1 MNVLNETLVNVLATI
16 ISGLIGIALL
26 QLFTYL
32 RSKTSLIQD
41 EQAKQIVDTTIDKVE
56 KLINANIIKTENVS
70 KPIMI
75 QALQDGKIE
84 KAELVKLKDEVR
96 ENVLSQLSQDS
107 LDVLND
113 SLVDVEKYIDTKIES
128 QLAIL
133 KEQESIPVNHTVI
146 KNNKI
151 N

>member
-1 MNVLNETLVNVLATI
+1 MNVLNETLVNILATI

-32 RSKTSLIQD
+32 RNKTSLIQD

-84 KAELVKLKDEVR
+84 KAELVKLRDEVR

-107 LDVLND
+107 IDVLND

-133 KEQESIPVNHTVI
+133 KEQEGIPVKHTVI
-146 KNNKI
+146 KK
-151 N
+151 

>member
-1 MNVLNETLVNVLATI
+1 MNVLNETLVNILATI

-32 RSKTSLIQD
+32 RNKTSLIQD

-84 KAELVKLKDEVR
+84 KAELIKLRDEVR
-96 ENVLSQLSQDS
+96 ENVLGQLTQDS
-107 LDVLND
+107 LNVLND

-133 KEQESIPVNHTVI
+133 KEQEGIPVNHTVI
-146 KNNKI
+146 DK
-151 N
+151 

>member
-1 MNVLNETLVNVLATI
+1 MNVLNETLVNLLATI

-84 KAELVKLKDEVR
+84 KTELVKLRDEVR

-107 LDVLND
+107 IDVLND

-133 KEQESIPVNHTVI
+133 KEQEGIPVNHTVI
-146 KNNKI
+146 NK
-151 N
+151 

>member
-1 MNVLNETLVNVLATI
+1 MNVLNETLVNILATI

-70 KPIMI
+70 KPIMV

-84 KAELVKLKDEVR
+84 KTELVKLRDEVR

-107 LDVLND
+107 IDVLND

-133 KEQESIPVNHTVI
+133 KEQEGIPVNHTVI
-146 KNNKI
+146 DK
-151 N
+151 

>member
-16 ISGLIGIALL
+16 ISGLIGMALL

-32 RSKTSLIQD
+32 RNKTSLIQD

-84 KAELVKLKDEVR
+84 KAELVKLRDEVR

-107 LDVLND
+107 IDVLND

-133 KEQESIPVNHTVI
+133 KEQEGIPVNHTVI
-146 KNNKI
+146 KK
-151 N
+151 

>member
-1 MNVLNETLVNVLATI
+1 MNVLNETLVNLLATI

-32 RSKTSLIQD
+32 RNKTSLIQD

-70 KPIMI
+70 KPIMV

-84 KAELVKLKDEVR
+84 KAELVKLRDEVR
-96 ENVLSQLSQDS
+96 ENVLSQLTQDS
-107 LDVLND
+107 LNVLND

-133 KEQESIPVNHTVI
+133 KEQEGIPVNHTVI
-146 KNNKI
+146 NK
-151 N
+151 

>member
-1 MNVLNETLVNVLATI
+1 MNVLNETLVNLLATI

-70 KPIMI
+70 KPIMV

-84 KAELVKLKDEVR
+84 KTELVKLRDEVR
-96 ENVLSQLSQDS
+96 ENVLSQLTQDS
-107 LDVLND
+107 LNVLND

-133 KEQESIPVNHTVI
+133 KEQEGIPVNHTVI
-146 KNNKI
+146 DK
-151 N
+151 

>member
-1 MNVLNETLVNVLATI
+1 MNVLNETLVNLLATI

-70 KPIMI
+70 KPIMV

-84 KAELVKLKDEVR
+84 KAELVKLRDEVR

-107 LDVLND
+107 IDVLND

-133 KEQESIPVNHTVI
+133 KEQESIPVNHTI
-146 KNNKI
+146 INK
-151 N
+151 

>member
-1 MNVLNETLVNVLATI
+1 MNTLNETLVNLLATI

-32 RSKTSLIQD
+32 RNKTSLIQD

-84 KAELVKLKDEVR
+84 KAELVKLRDEVR

-107 LDVLND
+107 IDVLNN

-133 KEQESIPVNHTVI
+133 KEQEGIPVNHTVI
-146 KNNKI
+146 NK
-151 N
+151 

>member
-1 MNVLNETLVNVLATI
+1 MNVLNETLVNLLATI

-84 KAELVKLKDEVR
+84 KAELVKLRDEVR

-133 KEQESIPVNHTVI
+133 KEQEGIPVNHTVI
-146 KNNKI
+146 DK
-151 N
+151 

>member
-1 MNVLNETLVNVLATI
+1 MNVLNETLVNLLATI

-56 KLINANIIKTENVS
+56 KLINANIIKTENLS
-70 KPIMI
+70 KPIMV

-84 KAELVKLKDEVR
+84 KAELVKLRDEVR

-107 LDVLND
+107 IDVLND

-133 KEQESIPVNHTVI
+133 KEQEGIPVNHTVI
-146 KNNKI
+146 DK
-151 N
+151 

>member
-1 MNVLNETLVNVLATI
+1 MNVLNETLVNLLATI

-84 KAELVKLKDEVR
+84 KAELIKLRDEVR

-133 KEQESIPVNHTVI
+133 KEQEGIPVNHTVI
-146 KNNKI
+146 NK
-151 N
+151 

>member
-1 MNVLNETLVNVLATI
+1 MNVLNETLVNLLATI

-70 KPIMI
+70 KPIMV

-84 KAELVKLKDEVR
+84 KAELVKLRDEVR

-107 LDVLND
+107 IDVLND

-146 KNNKI
+146 NK
-151 N
+151 

>member
-1 MNVLNETLVNVLATI
+1 MNVLNETLVNLLATI

-70 KPIMI
+70 KPIMV

-84 KAELVKLKDEVR
+84 KAELVKLRDEVR

-107 LDVLND
+107 IDVLNN

-133 KEQESIPVNHTVI
+133 KEQEGIPVNHTVI
-146 KNNKI
+146 DK
-151 N
+151 

>member
-1 MNVLNETLVNVLATI
+1 MNVLNETLVNILATI
-16 ISGLIGIALL
+16 ISGLIGMALL

-32 RSKTSLIQD
+32 RNKTSLIQD

-70 KPIMI
+70 KPIMV

-133 KEQESIPVNHTVI
+133 KEQEGIPVNHTVI
-146 KNNKI
+146 NK
-151 N
+151 

>member
-41 EQAKQIVDTTIDKVE
+41 EQAKQIVDTTLDKVE

-84 KAELVKLKDEVR
+84 KAELVKLRDEVR

-107 LDVLND
+107 IDVLND

-133 KEQESIPVNHTVI
+133 KEQEGIPVNHTVI
-146 KNNKI
+146 NK
-151 N
+151 

>member
-1 MNVLNETLVNVLATI
+1 MNVLNETLVNILATI
-16 ISGLIGIALL
+16 ISGLIGMALL

-32 RSKTSLIQD
+32 RNKTSLIQD

-75 QALQDGKIE
+75 QAIQDGKIE
-84 KAELVKLKDEVR
+84 KAELVKHRDEVR

-133 KEQESIPVNHTVI
+133 KKQEGIPVNHTVI
-146 KNNKI
+146 NK
-151 N
+151 

>member
-41 EQAKQIVDTTIDKVE
+41 EQAKQIVDTTLDKVE

-70 KPIMI
+70 KPIMV

-84 KAELVKLKDEVR
+84 KAELVKLRDEVR

-133 KEQESIPVNHTVI
+133 KEQEGIPVNHTI
-146 KNNKI
+146 INK
-151 N
+151 

>member
-1 MNVLNETLVNVLATI
+1 MNVLNETLVNLLATI
-16 ISGLIGIALL
+16 ISGLRGIALL

-70 KPIMI
+70 KPIMV

-84 KAELVKLKDEVR
+84 KAELVKLRDEVR

-107 LDVLND
+107 IDVLNN

-133 KEQESIPVNHTVI
+133 KEQEGIPVNHTVI
-146 KNNKI
+146 DK
-151 N
+151 

>member
-1 MNVLNETLVNVLATI
+1 MNVLNETLVNLLATI

-70 KPIMI
+70 KPIMV

-84 KAELVKLKDEVR
+84 KAELVKLRDEVR

-107 LDVLND
+107 IDVLND

-133 KEQESIPVNHTVI
+133 KEQEGIPVKHTVI
-146 KNNKI
+146 KK
-151 N
+151 

>member
-1 MNVLNETLVNVLATI
+1 MNVLNETLVNLLATI

-84 KAELVKLKDEVR
+84 KAELVKLRDEVR

-107 LDVLND
+107 IDVLND

-133 KEQESIPVNHTVI
+133 KEQEGIPVNHTVI
-146 KNNKI
+146 DK
-151 N
+151 

>member
-1 MNVLNETLVNVLATI
+1 MNVLNETLVNILATI
-16 ISGLIGIALL
+16 ISGLIGMALL

-32 RSKTSLIQD
+32 RNKTSLIQD

-70 KPIMI
+70 KPIMV

-84 KAELVKLKDEVR
+84 KAELVKLRDEVR

-107 LDVLND
+107 IDVLND

-133 KEQESIPVNHTVI
+133 KEQEGIPVNHTVI
-146 KNNKI
+146 DK
-151 N
+151 

>member
-1 MNVLNETLVNVLATI
+1 MNVLNETLVNILATI
-16 ISGLIGIALL
+16 ISGLIGMALL

-32 RSKTSLIQD
+32 RNKTSLIQD

-84 KAELVKLKDEVR
+84 KTELVKLRDEVR

-128 QLAIL
+128 QLALL
-133 KEQESIPVNHTVI
+133 KEQEGIPVNHTVI
-146 KNNKI
+146 NK
-151 N
+151 

>member
-1 MNVLNETLVNVLATI
+1 MNVLNETLVNILATI
-16 ISGLIGIALL
+16 ISGLIGMALL

-32 RSKTSLIQD
+32 RNKTSLIQD
-41 EQAKQIVDTTIDKVE
+41 EQAKQIVDNTIDKVE

-84 KAELVKLKDEVR
+84 KAELVKLRDEVR

-107 LDVLND
+107 IDVLND

-133 KEQESIPVNHTVI
+133 KEQEGIPVNHTVI
-146 KNNKI
+146 DK
-151 N
+151 

>member
-1 MNVLNETLVNVLATI
+1 MNVLNETLVNILATI
-16 ISGLIGIALL
+16 ISGLIGMALL

-32 RSKTSLIQD
+32 RNKTSLIQD

-84 KAELVKLKDEVR
+84 KAELVKLRDEVR

-133 KEQESIPVNHTVI
+133 KEQEGIPVNHTVI
-146 KNNKI
+146 DK
-151 N
+151 

>member
-1 MNVLNETLVNVLATI
+1 MNVLNETLVNILATI
-16 ISGLIGIALL
+16 ISGLIGMALL

-32 RSKTSLIQD
+32 RNKTSLIQD

-70 KPIMI
+70 KPIMV

-107 LDVLND
+107 IEVLND

-133 KEQESIPVNHTVI
+133 KEQEGIPVNHTVI
-146 KNNKI
+146 NRIK
-151 N
+151 

>member
-1 MNVLNETLVNVLATI
+1 MNVLNGTLVNILATI
-16 ISGLIGIALL
+16 ISGLIGMALL

-84 KAELVKLKDEVR
+84 RAELVKLRDEVR

-133 KEQESIPVNHTVI
+133 KEQEGIPVNHTVI
-146 KNNKI
+146 NKI
-151 N
+151 

>member
-1 MNVLNETLVNVLATI
+1 MNVLNETLVNILATI
-16 ISGLIGIALL
+16 ISGLIGMALL

-32 RSKTSLIQD
+32 RNKTSLIQD

-84 KAELVKLKDEVR
+84 KAELIKLRDEVR
-96 ENVLSQLSQDS
+96 ENVLSQLTQDS
-107 LDVLND
+107 LNVLND

-133 KEQESIPVNHTVI
+133 KEQEGIPVNHTVI
-146 KNNKI
+146 NK
-151 N
+151 

>member
-1 MNVLNETLVNVLATI
+1 MNVLNETLVNLLATI

-32 RSKTSLIQD
+32 RSKTLLIQD

-84 KAELVKLKDEVR
+84 KAELVKLRDEVR

-107 LDVLND
+107 IEVLND

-133 KEQESIPVNHTVI
+133 KEQEGIPVNHTVI
-146 KNNKI
+146 DK
-151 N
+151 

>member
-1 MNVLNETLVNVLATI
+1 MNVLNETLVNILATI

-84 KAELVKLKDEVR
+84 KAELIKLRDEVR
-96 ENVLSQLSQDS
+96 ENVLGQLTQDS
-107 LDVLND
+107 LNVLND

-133 KEQESIPVNHTVI
+133 KEQEGIPVNHTVI
-146 KNNKI
+146 NK
-151 N
+151 

>member
-1 MNVLNETLVNVLATI
+1 MNVLNETLVNLLATI

-84 KAELVKLKDEVR
+84 KTELVKLRDEVR

-107 LDVLND
+107 IDVLND

-133 KEQESIPVNHTVI
+133 KEQEGIPVNHTVI
-146 KNNKI
+146 DK
-151 N
+151 

>member
-84 KAELVKLKDEVR
+84 KVELVKLRDEVR

-133 KEQESIPVNHTVI
+133 KEQEGIPVNHTI
-146 KNNKI
+146 INK
-151 N
+151 